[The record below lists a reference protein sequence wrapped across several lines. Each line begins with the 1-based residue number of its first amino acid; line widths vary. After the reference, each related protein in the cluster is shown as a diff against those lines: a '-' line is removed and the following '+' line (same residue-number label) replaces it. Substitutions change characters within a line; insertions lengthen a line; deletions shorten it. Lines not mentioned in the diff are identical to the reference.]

1 MKNNSAFRA
10 AYAALLVA
18 CLPGVLRAASP
29 NQEFTVTTVDE
40 LTNALT
46 QATANYNKIWIAPGI
61 YYVSNA
67 VMAAG
72 THLNMSTWTGTIAG
86 TGARPEDTVIMA
98 GGAGGEDGSRRI
110 ITFGASTITVSNLM
124 FAGGYYMGS
133 ANSGG
138 AANSS
143 STAFTDCVFSNN
155 YAGNFGGA
163 IDNPKTVRR
172 CTFISNWSKTG
183 GGALRVS
190 GTSWVADS
198 FFTNNISAKGGV
210 AYYSTFFTN
219 CQFYC
224 NSATNGDGG
233 AVLDSSGTNLFTDC
247 EFIGNKATASGSA
260 IKNCDALTNCVFKGN
275 NGGTRVVYSCKVAV
289 NCEFADN
296 VMTQPII
303 SGGTFIKCR
312 FTGNKGTGVNSVSLL
327 TASTNINCHIANNT
341 AGQHNMAAIG
351 GSSYFFNCTI
361 VSNYYWGSTYTST
374 LYNDCVA
381 INTILAKNDPYDVA
395 AKYSPMTNCLWVTQ
409 NTTPSAD
416 KAVNCLAQTDP
427 KFTDAQNGDYT
438 LSRTSPARDK
448 GYSDENYLLRVG
460 ATDLL
465 GNPRVKFDGI
475 DLGCYE
481 CPFGPRGLSVR
492 LY

>member
-1 MKNNSAFRA
+1 MKKSSAFRA
-10 AYAALLVA
+10 VYTALLAA
-18 CLPGVLRAASP
+18 CSAGVLRAASP

-46 QATANYNKIWIAPGI
+46 QATANYNKIWIAPGV

-67 VMAAG
+67 VMASG

-98 GGAGGEDGSRRI
+98 GGAGGEDGTRRI
-110 ITFGASTITVSNLM
+110 ITFAKANITVSNLT
-124 FAGGYYMGS
+124 FACGYYTAG
-133 ANSGG
+133 SGG
-138 AANSS
+138 AANN
-143 STAFTDCVFSNN
+143 STTYFTDCVFSNN
-155 YAGNFGGA
+155 YAGSFGGA
-163 IDNPKTVRR
+163 IDCPATVRR
-172 CTFISNWSKTG
+172 CTFISNSSKTG

-198 FFTNNISAKGGV
+198 VFTNNLSAKGGV

-233 AVLDSSGTNLFTDC
+233 AVRQEGTVPLLFTDC
-247 EFIGNKATASGSA
+247 EFVGNTATASGSA
-260 IKNCDALTNCVFKGN
+260 VTTCDALTNCVFKRN
-275 NGGTRVVYSCKVAV
+275 NGGVRVVYSCKEAV

-312 FTGNKGTGVNSVSLL
+312 FTGNRGTGANSVSLL
-327 TASTNINCHIANNT
+327 TASTNINCYIANNT
-341 AGQHNMAAIG
+341 AGNHSMAAIG
-351 GSSYFFNCTI
+351 ASSHFLNCTI
-361 VSNYYWGSTYTST
+361 VSNYYWNETYAST
-374 LYNDCVA
+374 LYKDCVA

-395 AKYSPMTNCLWVTQ
+395 AQYAPMTNCLWVTQ
-409 NTTPSAD
+409 NTTPPAD
-416 KAVNCLAQTDP
+416 KAVDCLALTDP

-448 GYSDENYLLRVG
+448 GFSDGDYLLRVG

-465 GNPRVKFDGI
+465 MNPRVKFGGI

-481 CPFGPRGLSVR
+481 CPFSPRGLSVR